1 MLITDSYSIASSQQQ
16 QRRRTRDEK
25 LLLDSILKALRNNG
39 DVLMCTDTAGRVL
52 ELVHLLDQMWKRE
65 DTGLLAYTL
74 AWLNH
79 VSISV
84 AGFAKSQVEWMNDKI
99 VRSFE
104 EVRYNPFQFKHVKLC
119 STLDEVYAINGPK
132 LIVASTPDM
141 EYGFS
146 RELFLRLSANEN
158 NLIIFTMRAS
168 SGTLARNLIDHPEAR
183 KMSINVKRKIRLEGI
198 RFDTINSNKKKPF

>member
-1 MLITDSYSIASSQQQ
+1 MSYGQQQQQ
-16 QRRRTRDEK
+16 QRRRMRDEK
-25 LLLDSILKALRNNG
+25 LLLDSILRALRNNG
-39 DVLMCTDTAGRVL
+39 DVLMCSDTAGRVL
-52 ELVHLLDQMWKRE
+52 ELVHLLDQLWKRE
-65 DTGLLAYTL
+65 DTGLLAYSL

-132 LIVASTPDM
+132 LIVTSTPDM

-146 RELFLRLSANEN
+146 RELFLRLCGIEN

-168 SGTLARNLIDHPEAR
+168 VGSLARNLIDNPDLE
-183 KMSINVKRKIRLEGI
+183 KISVDLKRKVRLEGSTRLI
-198 RFDTINSNKKKPF
+198 SSGNTLGLVSSLS

>member
-1 MLITDSYSIASSQQQ
+1 MLYGQHQQQ
-16 QRRRTRDEK
+16 QRKRIRDEK
-25 LLLDSILKALRNNG
+25 LMLDSILKALRNNG
-39 DVLMCTDTAGRVL
+39 DVLVCTDTAGRVL
-52 ELVHLLDQMWKRE
+52 ELVHLLDQLWKRE
-65 DTGLLAYTL
+65 DTGLLAYSL

-119 STLDEVYAINGPK
+119 SSMDEVYAINGPK
-132 LIVASTPDM
+132 LIVTSTPDM

-146 RELFLRLSANEN
+146 RELFFRLCGNEN
-158 NLIIFTMRAS
+158 NLIMFTMRAS
-168 SGTLARNLIDHPEAR
+168 PGTFARSLIDNPDQKRISVEIRR
-183 KMSINVKRKIRLEGI
+183 KVRLEGTY
-198 RFDTINSNKKKPF
+198 RKPIILKIFFENFL